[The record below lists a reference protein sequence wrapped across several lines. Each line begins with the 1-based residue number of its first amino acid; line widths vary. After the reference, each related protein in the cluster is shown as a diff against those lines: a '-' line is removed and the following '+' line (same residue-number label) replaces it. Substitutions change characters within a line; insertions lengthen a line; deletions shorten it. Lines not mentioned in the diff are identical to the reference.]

1 MKTLRKLLG
10 LLATEGGKQGI
21 LLLIF
26 LTGIF
31 LVLAQRP
38 ILGSELAAV
47 AVAHLV
53 LHKPLKR

>member
-10 LLATEGGKQGI
+10 LLETEGGKQGI